1 MEANWKKRSVLL
13 AGALSLIAVA
23 GAAAAD
29 SPRDN
34 DSRNEQ
40 IVPRDDHSRRD
51 NPEGRNDASRES
63 DPALG
68 TNDVLDPARPDP
80 AGVDAEYSA
89 EVRKCAL
96 LRRVDRPACVE
107 AAKKRF
113 GQM

>member
-1 MEANWKKRSVLL
+1 MEANWKKRIVLL

-40 IVPRDDHSRRD
+40 IVPRDNHSRGD
-51 NPEGRNDASRES
+51 NPEERNDATREN
-63 DPALG
+63 DPAVG
-68 TNDVLDPARPDP
+68 TKEVFERARPDP
-80 AGVDAEYSA
+80 TGADAEYSA
-89 EVRKCAL
+89 EVRKCAT